1 MGIFSWMFSK
11 NTETNSQVRKWVV
24 QEIEKV
30 DTESPDVYAIFVK
43 LIHTV
48 IQCGKYSTLEQNDKF
63 SQVSRQYLGD
73 ATIFEIA
80 CYTYHRLENWLV
92 KNQPEFKAELALPIS
107 KWIVEKFSLTF
118 YLDEQL
124 VSQLF
129 KEQLDRYQTMTGA
142 GKGLEELHLE
152 LEQRIL
158 MTKGDKFNQ
167 KDLPKD
173 SASIAFDSQYIKL
186 SLANYEEIYIP
197 AVIADIQDY
206 CSKNAKKQSFQKK
219 NQNQQQIQG
228 ERDYLYGMALVAQED
243 WVRACKAFT
252 KVLSDNPKHYKALV
266 QRGLLYVRLHQSVEA
281 VQDFTIAIE
290 INPSEPTPYLHR
302 AKCYHRNFRQKDKS
316 LADYSKAIDLAPRDA
331 AGYFGRGELY
341 DEIAL
346 HDEKQALEKND
357 HVKYA
362 EVSEEFLAAIN
373 DYSQVIA
380 LEPEHDGAYRSRAL
394 VYARKARANKNVDF
408 IVQSIADFERAMSLN
423 WENGYLY
430 KQQDEMKELLDSVS
444 QSKG

>member
-1 MGIFSWMFSK
+1 MFSK
-11 NTETNSQVRKWVV
+11 NTETNSQVRKWVA

-30 DTESPDVYAIFVK
+30 DTANPDVYGIFIK
-43 LIHTV
+43 LIHTAT
-48 IQCGKYSTLEQNDKF
+48 QYGKYSIEEQNDKF
-63 SQVSRQYLGD
+63 SQASRQYLGD

-92 KNQPEFKAELALPIS
+92 RNQPEHKAELALPIS

-124 VSQLF
+124 VSRLF
-129 KEQLDRYQTMTGA
+129 KEQLDRYQTITGA

-152 LEQRIL
+152 LEERIL
-158 MTKGDKFNQ
+158 LTKGDKFNQ
-167 KDLPKD
+167 KQLPKD
-173 SASIAFDSQYIKL
+173 PSNIAFDSQYIKFSL
-186 SLANYEEIYIP
+186 SNYEKNYIP
-197 AVIADIQDY
+197 SIITDIQDY
-206 CSKNAKKQSFQKK
+206 CSKNTKKQSIQKQ
-219 NQNQQQIQG
+219 NQNQQQVQG

-243 WVRACKAFT
+243 WVRACTAFT
-252 KVLSDNPKHYKALV
+252 KVISANPKHYDALV
-266 QRGLLYVRLHQSVEA
+266 QRGLLYVTLHQSVEA

-290 INPSEPTPYLHR
+290 VNPNEPTPYLHR

-316 LADYSKAIDLAPRDA
+316 LADYSAAIRLAPRDV

-362 EVSEEFLAAIN
+362 EVSEELLAAIN

-380 LEPEHDGAYRSRAL
+380 LEPEHDGAYTNRGL
-394 VYARKARANKNVDF
+394 IYARKARVNKNADF
-408 IVQSIADFERAMSLN
+408 IVKAIADFEQAMNLN

-430 KQQDEMKELLDSVS
+430 KQQNEMKELLENVS
-444 QSKG
+444 QSEE